1 MDNSS
6 NTIDVESQYMMKIIA
21 GVDEAGRGP
30 IAGPVV
36 AAAVILPENH
46 TIEGLRDSK
55 KLSAKQRSK
64 LFNIIHDHADGIGVG
79 QASVKTIDKINIGA
93 ATLKA
98 MQMALGNLPVKPDK
112 ALIDGYPLKN
122 QIIPNEGIVG
132 GDDIIDSIKAASI
145 IAKVARD
152 RMMEEYARIFPEYGF
167 EKHKGYGTQLH
178 MVALNEYK
186 STPIH
191 RRSFKP
197 VSKSMP
203 TLGWLSNNRR
213 IGWMG
218 EKLAA
223 LYLKQ
228 KGLSILQM
236 NRNYHPCGEIDI
248 IAKSGDETIFVEVKT
263 AYKIDAS
270 QIDEIN
276 RPSKLGKLAQAI
288 QIYQKETE
296 LIGNFRIDGISVIL
310 NKNRPI
316 IKHFEGIRLD

>member
-1 MDNSS
+1 MDNFS
-6 NTIDVESQYMMKIIA
+6 NPVDLETQVMVKIIA

-30 IAGPVV
+30 LAGPVV

-55 KLSAKQRSK
+55 KLSAKQRSR
-64 LFNIIHDHADGIGVG
+64 LFNIIHEHADGVGIG
-79 QASVKTIDKINIGA
+79 QASVKTIDKINIRA

-112 ALIDGYPLKN
+112 ALIDGHPLTN

-145 IAKVARD
+145 IAKVTRD

-167 EKHKGYGTQLH
+167 EKHKGYGTELH

-186 STPIH
+186 ATPIH
-191 RRSFKP
+191 RRSFRP

-203 TLGWLSNNRR
+203 TLGWLSDNRR

-228 KGLSILQM
+228 KGFSILEM
-236 NRNYHPCGEIDI
+236 NRNCPPYGEIDV
-248 IAKSGDETIFVEVKT
+248 IAKSGDETIFVDVKT
-263 AYKIDAS
+263 AYKTDAS
-270 QIDEIN
+270 QIDETIG
-276 RPSKLGKLAQAI
+276 PSKLGKLTQAI

-296 LIGNFRIDGISVIL
+296 LIGDFRIDGISVIL
-310 NKNRPI
+310 NKNRPA

>member
-1 MDNSS
+1 MENCSNSV
-6 NTIDVESQYMMKIIA
+6 DLESQVMVKIIA

-30 IAGPVV
+30 LAGPVV

-64 LFNIIHDHADGIGVG
+64 LFSIIHEHAIGIGVG
-79 QASVKTIDKINIGA
+79 QASVKTIDKTNIRA

-98 MQMALGNLPVKPDK
+98 MQMSLGNLPVKPDK
-112 ALIDGYPLKN
+112 ALIDGHPLTN
-122 QIIPNEGIVG
+122 QIIPNEGIIR
-132 GDDIIDSIKAASI
+132 GDDQIDSIKAASI
-145 IAKVARD
+145 IAKVTRD

-167 EKHKGYGTQLH
+167 EKHKGYGTEFH
-178 MVALNEYK
+178 MDALFEYK
-186 STPIH
+186 ATPIH

-197 VSKSMP
+197 VSKSLP
-203 TLGWLSNNRR
+203 TLGWLSDNRR

-228 KGLSILQM
+228 KGLSVLEM
-236 NRNYHPCGEIDI
+236 NRNCPPYGEIDI
-248 IAKSGDETIFVEVKT
+248 ISKSGVETIFVDVKT
-263 AYKIDAS
+263 AYKTDAS
-270 QIDEIN
+270 QIDEKID
-276 RPSKLGKLAQAI
+276 PSKLEKLRHAI
-288 QIYQKETE
+288 QVYQKETE
-296 LIGNFRIDGISVIL
+296 LIGDFRIDGISVIL
-310 NKNRPI
+310 NINRPV